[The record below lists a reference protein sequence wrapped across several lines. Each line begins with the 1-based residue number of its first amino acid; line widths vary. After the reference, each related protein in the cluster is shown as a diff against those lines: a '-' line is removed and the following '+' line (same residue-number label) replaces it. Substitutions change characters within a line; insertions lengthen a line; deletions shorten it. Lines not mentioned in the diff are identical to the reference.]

1 MTPVYLEIA
10 EQEGLERAVA
20 DYIAGMSDE
29 YCISIFEN
37 IYVPRSLV
45 PDQLNI
51 PCREGVKD

>member
-1 MTPVYLEIA
+1 
-10 EQEGLERAVA
+10 
-20 DYIAGMSDE
+20 MSDE